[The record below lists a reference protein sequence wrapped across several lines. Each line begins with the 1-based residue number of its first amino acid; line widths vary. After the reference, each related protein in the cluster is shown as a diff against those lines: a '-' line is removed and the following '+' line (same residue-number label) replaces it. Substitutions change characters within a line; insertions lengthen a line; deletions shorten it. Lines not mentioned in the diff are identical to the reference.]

1 MWEWIEKEIRTT
13 WRHFGQKKE
22 EKSKKNNNNP
32 RKRKLAAEII
42 IFGEKKIKINIS
54 IVCVVCERVFALS
67 ENCENIAKKNNF
79 LFLINKNKNKY

>member
-1 MWEWIEKEIRTT
+1 MCESESKKKLEQLDAILA
-13 WRHFGQKKE
+13 KKE

-67 ENCENIAKKNNF
+67 ENCENIAKK
-79 LFLINKNKNKY
+79 K